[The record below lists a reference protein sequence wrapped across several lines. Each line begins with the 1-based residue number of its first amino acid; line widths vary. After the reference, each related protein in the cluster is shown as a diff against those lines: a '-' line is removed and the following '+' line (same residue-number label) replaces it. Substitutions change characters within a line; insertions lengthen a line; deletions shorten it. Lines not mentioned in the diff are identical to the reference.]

1 MNKFNLL
8 ARPYSTEQLMGMI
21 SKEIAAAEE
30 AYAGVAAAQAELRE
44 AEHAFELIHC
54 QYNMLSLVAD
64 KPGALEALNVNGAI
78 EAICDKKLAD
88 ITAEAAVEG
97 LGEKVV
103 EVLKTI
109 WEKIKAFFAKVKE
122 WIVKTINV
130 NKQCKAVLRA
140 AEVFQDDG
148 IKHRM
153 LEKPAIQA
161 VVRQSSALLA
171 VQNILH
177 EALLKITKD
186 QTQAAVE
193 AAVTDANSKIYFA
206 AVPAMALTWISVT
219 KSNRPDVFTKI
230 ELVKDVFDKTL
241 VNEKTLTEAGVKTIN
256 DVRLLESLTEF
267 ETIQANAD
275 KASKGETSVAWVAH
289 LNRAAPSD
297 PVDPKATADQKAV
310 VNAYKSGCDLMY
322 GIASIQIALTVGAS
336 TLLRAATSCVSKTP
350 APETK

>member
-8 ARPYSTEQLMGMI
+8 AEPYSMEQIAGMI
-21 SKEIAAAEE
+21 ETGIAEAKE
-30 AYAGVAAAQAELRE
+30 AYAGMEAAQAELRE
-44 AEHAFELIHC
+44 AEHAFELIQC

-88 ITAEAAVEG
+88 ITAEVAIEG
-97 LGEKVV
+97 LGEKVI

-148 IKHRM
+148 VKHRM

-161 VVRQSSALLA
+161 VVHQSSALLS
-171 VQNILH
+171 VQNILQA
-177 EALLKITKD
+177 ALLKIVKD
-186 QTQAAVE
+186 PTRATIE
-193 AAVTDANSKIYFA
+193 AAVTDANSKIDVA
-206 AVPAMALTWISVT
+206 AVPCMARTWISVT
-219 KSNRPDVFTKI
+219 KSNQPDVFTKI
-230 ELVKDVFDKTL
+230 ELVRDMFDKTL

-256 DVRLLESLTEF
+256 DVKLLESLTEF

-275 KASKGETSVAWVAH
+275 KASQGEQSVSFVAH
-289 LNRAAPSD
+289 LNGVSSSD

-310 VNAYKSGCDLMY
+310 VNAYKSGCNLMY
-322 GIASIQIALTVGAS
+322 GIASIQVALTVGAS
-336 TLLRAATSCVSKTP
+336 TLLRAATHCVSR